1 MNEFEKEM
9 SSQKSMYEHQLNEFR
24 KRVQELE
31 IDLHKQKSEV
41 FNEKQVDAEV
51 KNVRKELADM
61 EEQNMELQ
69 QQLSSLQNCQNMDDR
84 KEQEVS
90 IMKQN

>member
-1 MNEFEKEM
+1 M
-9 SSQKSMYEHQLNEFR
+9 
-24 KRVQELE
+24 
-31 IDLHKQKSEV
+31 

>member
-51 KNVRKELADM
+51 KNGRKELADM

>member
-41 FNEKQVDAEV
+41 FYEKQVDAEV